1 MTRLSIV
8 ICTYERPVLLAAALR
23 SILALDGLQQDGDL
37 DVVVVDN
44 SGGGSARPVV
54 EALAA
59 GAAIPIAYV
68 AAHPANIS
76 VARNAG
82 CRASRGEAVAFL
94 DDDQEVAPGWLAAVR
109 DGLSRYPHDVFF
121 GPITPVYEDP
131 EALTPPARALFVR
144 AGDRPAGDDL
154 AAFDRPA
161 AQAFVLSTANSVFR
175 RASALPGPEPFDAD
189 FGQCG
194 GEDFHLFCRLQR
206 AGRRFGWLPGA
217 GASDFVPRHRCGAP
231 YLVRRHFAGGQAFAA
246 ALIRTSPH
254 PSRDGAVLM
263 LKAVLQMLL
272 LPAAALGMLRRPA
285 PGRSLAIHAAG
296 VVGKLFWRRLY
307 PLYRA
312 EERIVPAARR

>member
-8 ICTYERPVLLAAALR
+8 ICTYERPVLLAGALR
-23 SILALDGLQQDGDL
+23 SILALDGLRDGAL

-44 SGGGSARPVV
+44 SDAGSARTVV
-54 EALAA
+54 EGLAA

-68 AAHPANIS
+68 TAHPANIS

-94 DDDQEVAPGWLAAVR
+94 DDDQEVAPGWLMAVR
-109 DGLSRYPHDVFF
+109 DGLSRFPHDVFF
-121 GPITPVYEDP
+121 GPITPVYADP
-131 EALTPPARALFVR
+131 EAVTPAARALFVR
-144 AGDRPAGDDL
+144 ADDRPAGGEL
-154 AAFDRPA
+154 TAFDRPA

-175 RASALPGPEPFDAD
+175 RSSALPGPEPFDAD

-254 PSRDGAVLM
+254 PWRDGAVLT
-263 LKAVLQMLL
+263 LKAALQLLL

-285 PGRSLAIHAAG
+285 PGRSLAIHTAG
-296 VVGKLFWRRLY
+296 ILGKLFWRRLY
-307 PLYRA
+307 PLYRT
-312 EERIVPAARR
+312 EERGRPVERA